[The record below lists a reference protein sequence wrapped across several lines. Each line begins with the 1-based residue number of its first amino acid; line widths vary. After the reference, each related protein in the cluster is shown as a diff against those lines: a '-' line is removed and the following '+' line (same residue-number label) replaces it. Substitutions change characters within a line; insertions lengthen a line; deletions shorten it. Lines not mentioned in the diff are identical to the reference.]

1 MKTNSN
7 LLQLRRAAREIFDEA
22 LRAVDA
28 GDAIRRAVRLEGS
41 RLTICDTIID
51 LATGAQ
57 KVYSIA
63 IGKAAPAMAA
73 ALDEI
78 IGERITA
85 GVITSNFAG
94 TSTRTTDR
102 AERATRPLPRA
113 VLTPL
118 TGPSSRW
125 RGFAGGHPEPNQQS
139 LAAAHACFELLE
151 RANEDRALV
160 VFLASGGGS
169 AMLEWPIDV
178 SITLADLRAANR
190 TLVACGASISEI
202 NAVRRAFSAVK
213 GGRLAAL
220 APNCKQITLIVSD
233 VPAGDEANVA
243 SGPTLSPPSDAPTT
257 SEVISKYDLA
267 ERLPASILRAVAQPS
282 ERPFANETARS
293 DSKERPLRKHSV
305 LLDNR
310 SVLEAAAKAA
320 VLRSFT
326 TEIARDISD
335 QPIDE
340 GCALLLSRTFE
351 LRDARA
357 SRLAEVRTSDMSRAA
372 CLISG
377 GEFLCPVRRSGVG
390 GRNAETVLRL
400 AIEMTRLHEQQGR
413 RPAVPHPVAL
423 SAGTDGIDGNS
434 PAAGAIAD
442 ETTIARARARGLNEQ
457 EHLAGS
463 DAYTLFDALGDL
475 IVTGP
480 TGTNVGDLRI
490 LLVK

>member
-1 MKTNSN
+1 MSGRTPNSE
-7 LLQLRRAAREIFDEA
+7 LIQLRHAARGIFGEA

-28 GDAIRRAVRLEGS
+28 GDAIRRAVRLQGS
-41 RLTICDTIID
+41 RLTIGDTIID

-78 IGERITA
+78 LRERLDC
-85 GVITSNFAG
+85 GVIAG
-94 TSTRTTDR
+94 NQPV
-102 AERATRPLPRA
+102 EPLDA
-113 VLTPL
+113 N
-118 TGPSSRW
+118 W
-125 RGFAGGHPEPNQQS
+125 RVFSGGHPEPNQQS

-169 AMLEWPIDV
+169 AMLEWPIDER
-178 SITLADLRAANR
+178 ITLADLRAANR
-190 TLVACGASISEI
+190 TLVACGASIAEI

-213 GGRLAAL
+213 GGRLAAR

-267 ERLPASILRAVAQPS
+267 EKLPASILRAVEQPS
-282 ERPFANETARS
+282 ERPFPNETTRS
-293 DSKERPLRKHSV
+293 DSKERPLRKHFV
-305 LLDNR
+305 LLDNG
-310 SVLEAAAKAA
+310 SVQEAAAKAA

-351 LRDARA
+351 LRARA
-357 SRLAEVRTSDMSRAA
+357 SRFAEVRTSDMSRVA

-377 GEFLCPVRRSGVG
+377 GEFLCPVRGSGVG

-400 AIEMTRLHEQQGR
+400 AIEMTRPHEEQGR
-413 RPAVPHPVAL
+413 RPAIPHLVAL

-463 DAYTLFDALGDL
+463 DACTLFDALGDL

-480 TGTNVGDLRI
+480 TGTNVGDLR
-490 LLVK
+490 LLLTI